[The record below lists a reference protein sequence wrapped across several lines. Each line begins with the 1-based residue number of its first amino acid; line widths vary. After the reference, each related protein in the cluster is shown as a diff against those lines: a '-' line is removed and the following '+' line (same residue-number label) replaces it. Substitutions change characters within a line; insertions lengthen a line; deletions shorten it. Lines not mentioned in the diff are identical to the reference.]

1 MRIPESRG
9 PASAVLLD
17 ILATGGGSAP
27 ERDSLR
33 GSVDDAL
40 AATEDI
46 FRDDDLQLTLFLLYQ
61 LGYGGVDGS
70 DELEWDLTLLGA
82 RAALEAA
89 LETALRDRVPVPKR
103 PEPNA
108 ESVAT
113 ALFSLTGQDSG
124 PSLSRFVA
132 KKATDG
138 QLRELVVLKS
148 VYALKEADPQS
159 WAIPRLQGRAKA
171 ALVEILA
178 DEYGG
183 GRAKRMHS
191 TIFAG
196 AMTGL
201 GLDSTDGAYLDSVP
215 ALALAS
221 VNVMS
226 LFGLHRRL
234 RGASVGLF
242 AAYEM
247 TSSLPNRQYGNG
259 VRRLGY
265 GDDVAWYFDEH
276 VEADAV
282 HEQIAARDM
291 AGGLVEAEPHLLDDV
306 LFGAAAGMT
315 VDGWL
320 GEDVFRAWSEGTS
333 ALRRPLPV
341 AAPAQA
347 GQTST
352 PATGSA

>member
-9 PASAVLLD
+9 PASGVLIDL
-17 ILATGGGSAP
+17 LARSGGSAP

-33 GSVDDAL
+33 EVVEGAI
-40 AATEDI
+40 ATTEDI
-46 FRDDDLQLTLFLLYQ
+46 LRDDDLQLTLFLLYQ
-61 LGYGGVDGS
+61 LGYGGVDGG

-82 RAALEAA
+82 RAAIEAA
-89 LETALRDRVPVPKR
+89 LEGALRDRVQVPER
-103 PEPNA
+103 PEPDA
-108 ESVAT
+108 ESVAI
-113 ALFSLTGQDSG
+113 ALFSLTAEDSG

-132 KKATDG
+132 KKATHE
-138 QLRELVVLKS
+138 QLRELLVLRS
-148 VYALKEADPQS
+148 IYALKEADPQS

-183 GRAKRMHS
+183 GRARRMHS

-196 AMTGL
+196 AMAGL
-201 GLDSTDGAYLDSVP
+201 GLESTDGAYLDCAP

-234 RGASVGLF
+234 RGASIGLF

-259 VRRLGY
+259 VRRLGC
-265 GDDVAWYFDEH
+265 GDEVAWYFDEH

-320 GEDVFRAWSEGTS
+320 GEDVFRSWSAGTS
-333 ALRRPLPV
+333 ALRHPLP
-341 AAPAQA
+341 AAPPEHAA
-347 GQTST
+347 NTAVSNLGR
-352 PATGSA
+352 A

>member
-9 PASAVLLD
+9 PASAALIDVF
-17 ILATGGGSAP
+17 ATSDGSAP
-27 ERDSLR
+27 DRDSLR
-33 GSVDDAL
+33 VSVDEAL
-40 AATEDI
+40 GATEDI
-46 FRDDDLQLTLFLLYQ
+46 LRDDDLQLSLFLLYQ
-61 LGYGGVDGS
+61 LGYGGVDGG

-82 RAALEAA
+82 RAAIETALEA
-89 LETALRDRVPVPKR
+89 ALRDRVPVPER
-103 PEPNA
+103 PEPDA
-108 ESVAT
+108 ESVASV
-113 ALFSLTGQDSG
+113 LFSLTGEDSG

-132 KKATDG
+132 KKATDE
-138 QLRELVVLKS
+138 QLRELLVLKS
-148 VYALKEADPQS
+148 IYALKEADPQS
-159 WAIPRLQGRAKA
+159 WTIPRLQGRAKA

-183 GRAKRMHS
+183 GRARRMHS

-201 GLDSTDGAYLDSVP
+201 GLESTDGAYLDYAP

-234 RGASVGLF
+234 RGASIGLF

-247 TSSLPNRQYGNG
+247 TSSLPNRHYGNG

-265 GDDVAWYFDEH
+265 GDEVAWYFDEH

-306 LFGAAAGMT
+306 LFGAAAGMA

-320 GEDVFRAWSEGTS
+320 GADVFRSWTAGAS
-333 ALRRPLPV
+333 ALRRSLPATLEHAAQT
-341 AAPAQA
+341 AAPSA
-347 GQTST
+347 G
-352 PATGSA
+352 PA